1 MTANRFRVRLEE
13 ATAELGI
20 LVCSYYLGMVEET
33 DKVKNLTKEQVDKI
47 TEAEE
52 AIWAVLREVK
62 GE

>member
-1 MTANRFRVRLEE
+1 MTTNQFRTRLEE

-33 DKVKNLTKEQVDKI
+33 DGVKNLTKEQVDKI

-52 AIWAVLREVK
+52 AIWAVMMEVR

>member
-1 MTANRFRVRLEE
+1 MTTNQFRTRLEE

-20 LVCSYYLGMVEET
+20 LVCSYYLGRVEET
-33 DKVKNLTKEQVDKI
+33 DGVKNLTKEQVDKI

-52 AIWAVLREVK
+52 AIWAVMMEVR

>member
-13 ATAELGI
+13 VTAELGI

-33 DKVKNLTKEQVDKI
+33 DEVKNLTKEQVDKI

-52 AIWAVLREVK
+52 AIWAVIREVK
-62 GE
+62 VE